1 MKSKK
6 SQSISINTIIIAA
19 IALAVLIVAIVIFT
33 KQTSTSTKT
42 LESCTAKG
50 GKCANGDSCNDK
62 DYNIPVFVDD
72 QACGKS
78 RLCCLKLG

>member
-1 MKSKK
+1 MDKKK

-33 KQTSTSTKT
+33 KQTGTSTRT

-50 GKCANGDSCNDK
+50 GICANGNSCTDK
-62 DYNIPVFVDD
+62 DYAVPIFVEDPKC
-72 QACGKS
+72 APSK
-78 RLCCLKLG
+78 LCCIKLG